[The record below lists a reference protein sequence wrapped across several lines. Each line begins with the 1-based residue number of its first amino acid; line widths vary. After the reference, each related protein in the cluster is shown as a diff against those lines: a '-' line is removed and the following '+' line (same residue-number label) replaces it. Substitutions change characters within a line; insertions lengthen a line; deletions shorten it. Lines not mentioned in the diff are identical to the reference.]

1 MVFRNFLGEN
11 RRGAT
16 YASLTDLLSVS
27 DIVSLHLPYSRD
39 THHVIGSRELS
50 LMKNTAFLINTSRGR
65 NVDELALIE
74 ALEKRVI
81 AGAGLDVFHDE
92 PAIPEKL
99 KKLSNIVM
107 TPHIG
112 SATAKARNG
121 MARVVAENI
130 IAHSEGK
137 NPPNVIPE
145 LK

>member
-99 KKLSNIVM
+99 KKLS
-107 TPHIG
+107 
-112 SATAKARNG
+112 
-121 MARVVAENI
+121 
-130 IAHSEGK
+130 
-137 NPPNVIPE
+137 
-145 LK
+145 